1 MTEYTGSASQ
11 KWVLERSERN
21 EEELYYSV
29 MNVSYPFRGTNVP
42 IRLSSGFGYRKHPV
56 TGANYSSHGG
66 IDIPASSGTQLYS
79 VFDGQV
85 KVIDY
90 ESNSN
95 SGRGHFIIVEATNDY
110 NNVYLSSQKL
120 RYVYMH
126 MKESPTVTNPQVV
139 KNAYVDIN
147 TLIGKVGTTGASTG
161 NHLHLSFI
169 VNGGT
174 SSAIENVVNP
184 MVFYPDIDFT
194 Y

>member
-1 MTEYTGSASQ
+1 
-11 KWVLERSERN
+11 
-21 EEELYYSV
+21 
-29 MNVSYPFRGTNVP
+29 
-42 IRLSSGFGYRKHPV
+42 
-56 TGANYSSHGG
+56 
-66 IDIPASSGTQLYS
+66 
-79 VFDGQV
+79 
-85 KVIDY
+85 
-90 ESNSN
+90 
-95 SGRGHFIIVEATNDY
+95 
-110 NNVYLSSQKL
+110 
-120 RYVYMH
+120 MH